1 MMEDNTAMFVK
12 PMDTKRES
20 TIFNTSVRG
29 WIALVLSLILSLCVV
44 MVVVAPFFKVQI
56 PEGTSAPLVTL
67 FISGFTAAITHYF
80 QQGSK
85 EGQHLVPK

>member
-1 MMEDNTAMFVK
+1 MFVK

-29 WIALVLSLILSLCVV
+29 WIALVLALMLSLCLIL
-44 MVVVAPFFKVQI
+44 VVVAPYFNVVI
-56 PEGTSAPLVTL
+56 PEGISSPLVTL

>member
-1 MMEDNTAMFVK
+1 MDDNTAMFIK
-12 PMDTKRES
+12 PIKSES

-29 WIALVLSLILSLCVV
+29 WIALVLALILSLCLVLI
-44 MVVVAPFFKVQI
+44 VVAPFFNIVI
-56 PEGTSAPLVTL
+56 PEGTSSPLVTL

-85 EGQHLVPK
+85 EGQHIQK

>member
-1 MMEDNTAMFVK
+1 MDDNTMMLAK
-12 PMDTKRES
+12 GAAPRKNES

-29 WIALVLSLILSLCVV
+29 WIALVLALILSLCLVLIV
-44 MVVVAPFFKVQI
+44 IAPFFGVVI
-56 PEGTSAPLVTL
+56 PDGTSSPLVTL

-85 EGQHLVPK
+85 EGQK